1 MTLAFVFP
9 GQGSQ
14 SVGMLAALAAAEPLV
29 QQTFAEASEVLGY
42 DLWELC
48 QKRSRGRPGCDRAHA
63 ARDAGG
69 RCRDLARL
77 ARARRAAARS
87 HGGPQPGRVHRARL
101 FRVRSISATAVDL
114 VRFRGQ
120 VMQAAVPARQ
130 GAMAA
135 ILGLDDAEIE
145 AACREAAQGE
155 VVEPVNFNAPGQ
167 VVVAGHK
174 TAVERAI
181 EAAKARGAKRA
192 VLLPVS
198 VPSHSS
204 LMRGAADKLAARLSQ
219 TPLRM
224 PDVPAVYTVDVRT
237 HESEEGIRRALKEQL
252 FSPVRWADTVRA
264 MIAKGATTL
273 IECGPGK
280 VLTALN
286 RRVERRPDLT
296 MLAIDDPAIARR
308 RTCDLPGEGTCLEKR
323 TSARHRRIAR
333 HRTRDRARARRAGR
347 AVVGTATSA
356 SGAHG
361 DRRVPRCGRTRRS
374 RRRARRR
381 EAAIR

>member
-1 MTLAFVFP
+1 MTLAIVFP

-29 QQTFAEASEVLGY
+29 QQTFAEASGVLGY

-48 QKRSRGRPGCDRAHA
+48 RNGPEADLGATERTQPAMLAAGVATWRVWRA
-63 ARDAGG
+63 
-69 RCRDLARL
+69 
-77 ARARRAAARS
+77 
-87 HGGPQPGRVHRARL
+87 HGGPRPAAMAGHSLGEYTALVCSNAL
-101 FRVRSISATAVDL
+101 DFRVAVDL

-120 VMQAAVPARQ
+120 VMQPPCRASK

-167 VVVAGHK
+167 VVIAGLK

-224 PDVPAVYTVDVRT
+224 PDVPAVYTVEVRT
-237 HESEEGIRRALKEQL
+237 HESADGIRRALKEQL

-280 VLTALN
+280 VLTTLN

-296 MLAIDDPAIARR
+296 MLAVDDPATLDAALAACR
-308 RTCDLPGEGTCLEKR
+308 EKG
-323 TSARHRRIAR
+323 H
-333 HRTRDRARARRAGR
+333 
-347 AVVGTATSA
+347 V
-356 SGAHG
+356 
-361 DRRVPRCGRTRRS
+361 
-374 RRRARRR
+374 
-381 EAAIR
+381 

>member
-1 MTLAFVFP
+1 MTLAIVFP

-29 QQTFAEASEVLGY
+29 QQTFAEASGVLGY

-48 QKRSRGRPGCDRAHA
+48 RNGPEADLGATERTQPAMLAAGVATWRVWRA
-63 ARDAGG
+63 
-69 RCRDLARL
+69 
-77 ARARRAAARS
+77 
-87 HGGPQPGRVHRARL
+87 HGGPRPTAMAGHSLGEYTALVCSNAL
-101 FRVRSISATAVDL
+101 DFRVAVDL

-120 VMQAAVPARQ
+120 VMQAAVPREQ

-135 ILGLDDAEIE
+135 ILGLDDAAIE

-155 VVEPVNFNAPGQ
+155 VVEPVNFNAPAQ
-167 VVVAGHK
+167 VVVAGLK
-174 TAVERAI
+174 TAVQRAI

-224 PDVPAVYTVDVRT
+224 PDVPAVYTVGVRT
-237 HESEEGIRRALKEQL
+237 HESGEGIRRALKEQL

-280 VLTALN
+280 VLTTLN

-296 MLAIDDPAIARR
+296 MLAVDDPATLDAALA
-308 RTCDLPGEGTCLEKR
+308 TCREKG
-323 TSARHRRIAR
+323 H
-333 HRTRDRARARRAGR
+333 
-347 AVVGTATSA
+347 V
-356 SGAHG
+356 
-361 DRRVPRCGRTRRS
+361 
-374 RRRARRR
+374 
-381 EAAIR
+381 